1 MPQSP
6 LPRCVVIVPAGGIGT
21 RMQSTIPK
29 QFLEL
34 LGVPII
40 IRTLRAIVSVDAV
53 DHVVVA
59 VSPSHFTSLE
69 HQLHQHGLFQNVSL
83 VEGGIDRTLSVRNA
97 LAHPR
102 VHSADILL
110 VHDAV
115 RPLASPSLFQRVI
128 DSTLVHGCVVPVVPV
143 SDTIKIVRPDGA
155 VEQTLDRSR
164 LRAVQTPQ
172 GFLRDVL
179 LEAHINDV
187 HGFTTDDATLCERNG
202 SRVMTVAGEDWNIK
216 ITRPEDLRWASMFVS
231 EHQL

>member
-1 MPQSP
+1 
-6 LPRCVVIVPAGGIGT
+6 
-21 RMQSTIPK
+21 MQSTIPK

-40 IRTLRAIVSVDAV
+40 IRTLHAIESVDAV

-59 VSPSHFTSLE
+59 APPSHFTILE
-69 HQLHQHGLFQNVSL
+69 HLLHQHGLFQKVSL

-102 VHSADILL
+102 AHSADVVL

-128 DSTLVHGCVVPVVPV
+128 DATVVHGCVVPVVPV
-143 SDTIKIVRPDGA
+143 SDTIKIVRPDGT
-155 VEQTLDRSR
+155 VEQTLDRST

-172 GFLRDVL
+172 GFLRDIL
-179 LEAHINDV
+179 MEAHANDV
-187 HGFTTDDATLCERNG
+187 HGFATDDAALCEWNG
-202 SRVMTVAGEDWNIK
+202 VSVMTVAGEDWNIK
-216 ITRPEDLRWASMFVS
+216 ITRPGDLRWASMFAS
-231 EHQL
+231 EHKL